1 VALSSAEAEYV
12 AVVMG
17 IQEGLAIKSLL
28 EELGYEA
35 NVTVTTDATAALAA
49 CAKRGLLRFKHLAI
63 KWLFVKELVDRG
75 TVVLEKVPTAANKAD
90 FLTKAVPAGTLV
102 TNLGLIPSLILQK
115 SDAEV
120 NVLEKDDTEPES
132 EACLP
137 VAQLASLEPATLPT
151 GAQNDSDRMSLMA
164 FCSLTGGAA
173 FCIAITAYEA
183 QRWLR
188 RCCSSGRK
196 PVTPATRDVQVQAQ
210 CTYTSVQ
217 SSVQASRAQPRF
229 QPLSEAQHGAWPQ

>member
-1 VALSSAEAEYV
+1 MRGSGEREP
-12 AVVMG
+12 
-17 IQEGLAIKSLL
+17 EP
-28 EELGYEA
+28 EA
-35 NVTVTTDATAALAA
+35 NVTVTTGATAALVT
-49 CAKRGLLRFKHLAI
+49 
-63 KWLFVKELVDRG
+63 LFVKELVDRG

-102 TNLGLIPSLILQK
+102 TNLGLIPSLVLQK